1 MDVFYTERLR
11 WAEGS
16 IYLKVRASGFRNMEK
31 RSGILTLTTDFG
43 LQDAYVGVMKGVILS
58 RNREVVL
65 VDLSHHIPPQQIL
78 PGAFVVQQAYSHFP
92 AGSVHLFVVDPGVG
106 SRRASVA
113 AKAGG
118 HFFVGPDNGWIPFVL
133 QGEQPEEVVYLDNAE
148 HWRVPVP
155 SSTFHGRDIF
165 APVAAL
171 LAAGL
176 PLHEIGTPCPA
187 LIPLHMPQPVWAQ
200 QALRGEVVYVD
211 HYGNAITNLHRSLAQ
226 TWPDETLWE
235 VTAGQHMMG
244 TVQRTYADSVPGAM
258 LALWGS
264 SDYLEISIRN
274 GNAALDLGLSPG
286 LPVTIRPDSP
296 R

>member
-1 MDVFYTERLR
+1 
-11 WAEGS
+11 
-16 IYLKVRASGFRNMEK
+16 MEK

-43 LQDAYVGVMKGVILS
+43 LQDAYVGIMKGVILS
-58 RNREVVL
+58 RFREVVL

-78 PGAFVVQQAYSHFP
+78 PGAFVVQQAYAHFP
-92 AGSVHLFVVDPGVG
+92 VGSVHLFVVDPGVG
-106 SRRASVA
+106 TRRAAVA

-133 QGEQPEEVVYLDNAE
+133 HGERPEEVVYVDHPE

-155 SSTFHGRDIF
+155 STTFHGRDIF

-171 LAAGL
+171 LAAGI
-176 PLHEIGTPCPA
+176 PLIDVGSPCPA
-187 LIPLHMPQPVWAQ
+187 LIPLPLPQPVWRQ
-200 QALRGEVVYVD
+200 HALWGEVVYLD
-211 HYGNAITNLHRSLAQ
+211 HFGNAITNLHRSLTHA
-226 TWPDETLWE
+226 WPEETEWE
-235 VTAGQHMMG
+235 VTFGDRSAGLLK
-244 TVQRTYADSVPGAM
+244 RTYADNEPGSC

-274 GNAALDLGLSPG
+274 GNAALALGLT
-286 LPVTIRPDSP
+286 LTHPVTLRPVSP